1 MNEIKFSVL
10 LSVYKNEKPNHLIEC
25 FKSIYD
31 NQELK
36 PDEIVL
42 VQDGPLT
49 DELYEVI
56 KKIKNQLNDILKIIP
71 IEKNVRLGNAL
82 KIGIENCSN
91 EIVARMDTDDIAYST
106 RFKKQ
111 IKYLEDNPEIDVVGS
126 YMDEF
131 IDNTENVVAI
141 KTAPLK
147 NFKNYMKLRDPVN
160 HPTVVFKKSKVIE
173 AGNYIEILYNED
185 SYLWGRMLEKNCQFA
200 NIDESLIY
208 FRVNDETYKRRG
220 GVQYVK
226 AEIQLQKEFLKLGI
240 INKFEFIRNI
250 TLKNIVRIIPNEL
263 RKKVYLTLLRRR
275 KNA

>member
-10 LSVYKNEKPNHLIEC
+10 LSVYRNERPEYLIEC

-36 PDEIVL
+36 PNEIVL

-56 KKIKNQLNDILKIIP
+56 KRLKNQLKNILKIVP
-71 IEKNVRLGNAL
+71 LEKNVRLGNAL
-82 KIGIENCSN
+82 KIGIENCTN
-91 EIVARMDTDDIAYST
+91 EIVARMDTDDIAHPH

-111 IKYLEDNPEIDVVGS
+111 IEYLKKNSQIDVLGS

-131 IDNTENVVAI
+131 IDDITDIIAL
-141 KTAPLK
+141 KTAPL
-147 NFKNYMKLRDPVN
+147 NDFKNYMKLRDPVN
-160 HPTVVFKKSKVIE
+160 HPSVIFKKSKVIE

-185 SYLWGRMLEKNCQFA
+185 SYLWGRMLANGCNFA

-208 FRVNDETYKRRG
+208 FRVTDDTYKRRG
-220 GVQYVK
+220 GLQYIR
-226 AEIQLQKEFLKLGI
+226 AEIQLQKKLLELGI
-240 INKFEFIRNI
+240 VNKIEFYRNI
-250 TLKNIVRIIPNEL
+250 IIKNTVRIFPNKL
-263 RKKVYLTLLRRR
+263 RKIFYIKILRG
-275 KNA
+275 KK

>member
-1 MNEIKFSVL
+1 MEKTKFSVL
-10 LSVYKNEKPNHLIEC
+10 LSVYKNEKPDHLIEC
-25 FKSIYD
+25 FKSIYK

-56 KKIKNQLNDILKIIP
+56 KNLKNQLNNILKIVP

-82 KIGIENCSN
+82 RIGMEKCSN
-91 EIVARMDTDDIAYST
+91 EIIARMDTDDIAYPD

-111 IKYLEDNPEIDVVGS
+111 IKYLEENSEIDVLGS
-126 YMDEF
+126 YMNEF
-131 IDNTENVVAI
+131 IENITNVVAI

-147 NFKNYMKLRDPVN
+147 NFKDYMKLRDPVN
-160 HPTVVFKKSKVIE
+160 HPSVVFKKSKVIE

-185 SYLWGRMLEKNCQFA
+185 SYLWGRMLANGCQFA

-208 FRVNDETYKRRG
+208 FRVNENTYKRRG
-220 GVQYVK
+220 GVQCIK
-226 AEIQLQKEFLKLGI
+226 AEIRLQKEFLRLGI
-240 INKFEFIRNI
+240 VNEIEFLRNI
-250 TLKNIVRIIPNEL
+250 TLKNILRIIPNGL
-263 RKKVYLTLLRRR
+263 RKKIYLKLLREKTR
-275 KNA
+275 

>member
-1 MNEIKFSVL
+1 MEKTNFSVL
-10 LSVYKNEKPNHLIEC
+10 LSVYKNEKPNYLIEC
-25 FKSIYD
+25 FKSIYE

-56 KKIKNQLNDILKIIP
+56 KNLKSQLKNILKIVP

-82 KIGIENCSN
+82 RIGIENCSN
-91 EIVARMDTDDIAYST
+91 EIIARMDTDDIAFPN

-111 IKYLEDNPEIDVVGS
+111 IKFLEENPEVDVLGS
-126 YMDEF
+126 YMNEF
-131 IDNTENVVAI
+131 IDNITNVVAI

-147 NFKNYMKLRDPVN
+147 DFKNYMKMRDPVN
-160 HPTVVFKKSKVIE
+160 HPSVVFKKSKVLD

-185 SYLWGRMLEKNCQFA
+185 SYLWGRMLANKCQFA
-200 NIDESLIY
+200 NLDEPLIY
-208 FRVNDETYKRRG
+208 FRVNDDTYKRRG
-220 GVQYVK
+220 GFQYVK
-226 AEIQLQKEFLKLGI
+226 AEIQLQKEFLRLGI
-240 INKFEFIRNI
+240 INKFEFLRNI

-263 RKKVYLTLLRRR
+263 RKKIYLKLLR
-275 KNA
+275 KNS